1 MWTILLVEDDI
12 LLGTSIKELLE
23 GHNFNVKW
31 VKNGMDALAVLKSN
45 TPDIII
51 SDLTM
56 PIVDGN
62 ELLVRIRSM
71 EALDEVPFIVL
82 TANPLYEKKIETLE
96 NGVNDYLMKPFSI
109 KELILRIE
117 NLLGYKE
124 KLKSHYTINPF
135 ATLKLSKSEKSL
147 LEKVDEF
154 IVNNMKRDFS
164 IDEIAQYCNVS
175 RSTLDKKIRLLTK
188 KNITRYVR
196 EYRLETA
203 IYLIHKGTTNIKSLG
218 IETGFNSMSYF
229 SISFRNYKG
238 VSPIEYIKAK
248 VPFEG

>member
-1 MWTILLVEDDI
+1 MWTVLLVEDDI
-12 LLGTSIKELLE
+12 LLGSSVKELLE
-23 GHNFNVKW
+23 GHNFSVNW
-31 VKNGMDALAVLKSN
+31 VKNGKDAFALLKAN

-56 PIVDGN
+56 PIVDGT
-62 ELLVRIRSM
+62 ELLLRVRSL
-71 EALDEVPFIVL
+71 EAFDEVPFIVL
-82 TANPLYEKKIETLE
+82 TANPLYEKKIEILE
-96 NGVNDYLMKPFSI
+96 NGVNDYLIKPFSI

-117 NLLGYKE
+117 NLLSYKE
-124 KLKSHYTINPF
+124 KLKRHYTNNPF
-135 ATLKLSKSEKSL
+135 ATLKLNVSGKSL

-154 IVNNMKRDFS
+154 IVGNMKRDFS
-164 IDEIAQYCNVS
+164 VDEIAQYCNVS

-203 IYLIHKGTTNIKSLG
+203 LYLIHKGTTNIKSLG

-238 VSPIEYIKAK
+238 VSPIEYIKSK
-248 VPFEG
+248 EPFKG